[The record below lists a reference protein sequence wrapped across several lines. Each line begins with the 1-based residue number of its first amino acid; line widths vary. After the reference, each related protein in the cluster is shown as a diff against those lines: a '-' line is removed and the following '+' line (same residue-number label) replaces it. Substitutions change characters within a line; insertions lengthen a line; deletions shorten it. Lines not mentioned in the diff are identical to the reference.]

1 MIASAKNIRHVTK
14 PHFSVHEV
22 HDKIRAERLRGADSF
37 KGLRRRE
44 GIVQMGCSAGL
55 CALG

>member
-14 PHFSVHEV
+14 PHFSV

>member
-1 MIASAKNIRHVTK
+1 MNASAKNIRHEKCGFVT
-14 PHFSVHEV
+14 V
-22 HDKIRAERLRGADSF
+22 HDKIRAERLRGE
-37 KGLRRRE
+37 GLRRRE